1 MGSDMGGV
9 KKRKLTRK
17 QEAFVAQ
24 YMIDKNSTQAAIRA
38 GFSKRNADVI
48 GPQLL
53 GKSWVREA
61 VDEALSR
68 LNDSA
73 IMSANDVLVEAS
85 RLGRFDARKLYR
97 ADGSPIP
104 VNELDDDTARCVAAI
119 EMIEVY
125 EGSGKDRVFVGYTK
139 RYKTHDKNSALDKLF
154 KHHGLYDKDNKQ
166 KTDPIRDLLDAIN
179 GRSAKLTV
187 KPRSVG

>member
-1 MGSDMGGV
+1 MGGV